1 MTESTNTWSEDQVIP
16 LLNKVQLFDGLPD
29 DDLRR
34 IAAIVEGM
42 TVKAGETL
50 FEEGD
55 PGDAFYIVFAGAVEI
70 VKSGAGGVEEKLA
83 VRRAGDGFGEMALLN
98 DAPRSATVRAQQ
110 DVRLMVVPRE
120 AFQQLLGGDSL
131 ALRMMRVLSKALRA
145 MGIRFANVEKAGTS
159 EPPQLGPLAISRLM
173 QRGMLPAAA
182 PRAAGFD
189 LAAGTT
195 TEDSGR
201 GNTVWDWMQ
210 LADGSTALVVMD
222 VRAEGFPPA
231 HVIGMTRAALRAV
244 APKVHTADAL
254 LAGANGALAGVH
266 VDGVDQFVDCAVVVP
281 GTDSISWAC
290 AGKIPGGMLGR
301 AGTFEQFGSHGP
313 ALGMLEGFSYGVQ
326 AVPMGSGDSALVLSG
341 GSTGLFRGAADLVA
355 QVHGKP
361 AGEVVSIVHKAIR
374 KAQGEAADEISVLY
388 LRKH

>member
-1 MTESTNTWSEDQVIP
+1 MTESAHPWSEDQVIP
-16 LLNKVQLFDGLPD
+16 LLNKVELFEGLPD

-34 IAAIVEGM
+34 IAGIVEGM
-42 TVKAGETL
+42 TLEAGEVL

-55 PGDAFYIVFAGAVEI
+55 AGDAFYIVFSGAVEI
-70 VKSGAGGVEEKLA
+70 VKSGAHGVEEKLA
-83 VRRAGDGFGEMALLN
+83 VRRAGDAFGEMALLN
-98 DAPRSATVRAQQ
+98 DAPRSATIRAQQ
-110 DVRLMVVPRE
+110 AVKLMVVPSE

-131 ALRMMRVLSKALRA
+131 SLRMMRVLSKALRA
-145 MGIRFANVEKAGTS
+145 MGIRFANVEKAGS
-159 EPPQLGPLAISRLM
+159 AHAPVVDPLAISRVM
-173 QRGMLPAAA
+173 QRGMLPTAA
-182 PRAAGFD
+182 PKVAGFD

-195 TEDSGR
+195 NEDSGR
-201 GNTVWDWMQ
+201 GNTVWDWMP
-210 LADGSTALVVMD
+210 LANGATALIVMD

-231 HVIGMTRAALRAV
+231 HVVGMARAALRAV
-244 APKVHTADAL
+244 APKVNSADAL
-254 LAGANGALAGVH
+254 LAGANGALAGIH
-266 VDGVDQFVDCAVVVP
+266 VQGVDQFVDCAVIVP
-281 GTDSISWAC
+281 GAESLSWAC

-326 AVPMGSGDSALVLSG
+326 SVAMGVGDSALVLSD

-374 KAQGEAADEISVLY
+374 KAQGEAAEETSVLY